1 MPVAYKPVLSTVPEL
16 VSDFQPDI
24 SLHIGVAEGRTYFA
38 VEQTSRRGVYSYG
51 RDVNGEVF
59 PNADGEKLWGD
70 QATVLSTDINL
81 HGVVDEWQKRTAGV
95 VWPKAGGTSVAS
107 KMASTQVEVKLR
119 EDVLKVEA
127 GGLSS
132 FEGDDDDDVRWS
144 DNVGT
149 YLCAFIYY
157 TSMVEMSRET
167 VGHRRDTAFSTYAQM
182 VESRFRADCSFSAC
196 TTARQRRGTADGS
209 RYHRGTYTVTRG
221 NVEGSEGG
229 RGSFISWSKQEVVV
243 GETNYLAGLY
253 VVCRCSMTVL
263 IKLLF

>member
-1 MPVAYKPVLSTVPEL
+1 MAPITSALTRVLVTGFGPFAGVPNNPSWGIASRLPTDIGNNITLFVHPEAVPVAYKPVLSTVPEL

-81 HGVVDEWQKRTAGV
+81 HGVVDEWQRRTAGV

-167 VGHRRDTAFSTYAQM
+167 VGHRRDTAFMHVPLLVSEEELQM
-182 VESRFRADCSFSAC
+182 GVDITVELIQSLVGTWRDQRAA
-196 TTARQRRGTADGS
+196 
-209 RYHRGTYTVTRG
+209 
-221 NVEGSEGG
+221 EG
-229 RGSFISWSKQEVVV
+229 
-243 GETNYLAGLY
+243 
-253 VVCRCSMTVL
+253 VL
-263 IKLLF
+263 